1 MNINNAIEILQA
13 HYEKQFAKVDRTPDI
28 EDFFYHKI
36 RHSYWVLQCA
46 YRVIARTPELGRLS
60 EELKERLIIWALLHD
75 VGRFY

>member
-36 RHSYWVLQCA
+36 RHSY
-46 YRVIARTPELGRLS
+46 
-60 EELKERLIIWALLHD
+60 
-75 VGRFY
+75 